1 MTSIKRSLQSTIVLF
16 GVATLLWGCSTAR
29 YQGDENSPFYAIPA
43 GSRVVL
49 TQALAIPPEQVGV
62 FIQNG
67 KVTPWSQINQYYAHC
82 KFEVRDLKTSE
93 QRVNPDEFL
102 VTRVVQDVIQMLK
115 WGRWQVAEASSV
127 MRVSSKDDGG
137 PSVMTYATYMYLGS
151 ERQPRVFRLGCGHWD
166 YPGRRS
172 AEYLSIA
179 QMRKALGELIT
190 LQLPAKGGG

>member
-1 MTSIKRSLQSTIVLF
+1 MIVLF
-16 GVATLLWGCSTAR
+16 GVATLLCGCSTAR

-43 GSRVVL
+43 GTHVVL
-49 TQALAIPPEQVGV
+49 AQALAIPPEQVGV

-67 KVTPWSQINQYYAHC
+67 KVMPWSRINQYHAHC
-82 KFEVRDLKTSE
+82 KFEMRDRKDTE

-102 VTRVVQDVIQMLK
+102 VTRVVQDVIHMLK
-115 WGRWQVAEASSV
+115 WGRWQVAEASLV
-127 MRVSSKDDGG
+127 KRVSSKDDGG
-137 PSVMTYATYMYLGS
+137 PSVMTYATYMYLAS

-166 YPGRRS
+166 YPGTRS

-179 QMRKALGELIT
+179 QMRKALGDLIT